1 MMLMGGLCAQT
12 ATVARDPEE
21 KATTA
26 AMMAA

>member
-1 MMLMGGLCAQT
+1 MMLTGRLCVET

-26 AMMAA
+26 MMMAA